1 MPGIAQLVV
10 MGVAGSG
17 KSTVG
22 ARLAT
27 RLGCEFA
34 EGDAFHPPANVAKMA
49 AGVPLDDEDR
59 RPWLAAVAAWIRE
72 RDRAGRS
79 AVVACS
85 ALKRAYRDVLRT
97 ASPRVVFVHL
107 AAPPEVIRRRV
118 HGREGHFMPES
129 LLPSQYEALEPLAP
143 DEPGATVDAAPPV
156 EEVVDAALAALA
168 TGRGGGG
175 AAPPA

>member
-1 MPGIAQLVV
+1 MPRIAQLVV

-22 ARLAT
+22 ARLAA

-59 RPWLAAVAAWIRE
+59 RPWLAAIAGWIRE

-85 ALKRAYRDVLRT
+85 ALKRAYRDVLRA
-97 ASPRVVFVHL
+97 ASPRAVFVHL
-107 AAPPEVIRRRV
+107 SAPPALVQRRMHARA
-118 HGREGHFMPES
+118 GHFMPES
-129 LLPSQYEALEPLAP
+129 LLPSQYDTLEPLAP

-156 EEVVDAALAALA
+156 EEVVDSALAVLA
-168 TGRGGGG
+168 IDPDGGG
-175 AAPPA
+175 AAAPA